1 MLLKTSNEPPRAYTG
16 YACCLP
22 SVPSRPRR
30 ARSEVPA
37 AEDLLGLT
45 LLTGDGLPRD
55 DTAGLAW
62 IARAAEHGDPDAAR
76 DISDRLRNGAAIEVD
91 ETKIVAALTPRVD
104 AGDVEA
110 MRALGPMIIGGRGAE
125 QNTAKGLGLLK
136 RALPLAPRP
145 ANEISR
151 NSICS
156 ARPASRPIGTRRS
169 NGSALRRGMATS
181 TPWCRSAISRCIR
194 RSASLRRSAIS
205 RRAIAG

>member
-110 MRALGPMIIGGRGAE
+110 MRALGLMIIRGRGAE
-125 QNTAKGLGLLK
+125 QNPAKGLGLLK
-136 RALPLAPRP
+136 RASTSGSSAGERDLAQLYLLGAPGVAPDR
-145 ANEISR
+145 NE
-151 NSICS
+151 
-156 ARPASRPIGTRRS
+156 
-169 NGSALRRGMATS
+169 ALKWLG
-181 TPWCRSAISRCIR
+181 
-194 RSASLRRSAIS
+194 
-205 RRAIAG
+205 G